1 MNIPLR
7 DQGHEHAE
15 YLSSK
20 GGGGGEKHFTEV
32 NIAK

>member
-15 YLSSK
+15 YISSK
-20 GGGGGEKHFTEV
+20 GGGEKHFTEV